1 MLGCGVG
8 DAKAGMF
15 DYRIYFLGAN
25 GRISR
30 AVAFACEDDAEA
42 IELARQHT
50 HEHAMELWQQARM
63 VQRFEPKTPED

>member
-1 MLGCGVG
+1 ML
-8 DAKAGMF
+8 

-30 AVAFACEDDAEA
+30 AVAFECEDDATA
-42 IELARQHT
+42 IELARQHS

-63 VQRFEPKTPED
+63 VERFERKPPE

>member
-1 MLGCGVG
+1 ML
-8 DAKAGMF
+8 

-30 AVAFACEDDAEA
+30 AVAFECEDDDAA
-42 IELARQHT
+42 IKIAREHH

-63 VQRFEPKTPED
+63 VQRFEPSAPEY

>member
-1 MLGCGVG
+1 M
-8 DAKAGMF
+8 A

-30 AVAFACEDDAEA
+30 AVAFDCENDAAA
-42 IELARQHT
+42 IEVAREYS

-63 VQRFEPKTPED
+63 VERLERKPPE